1 MKTEL
6 KSSQVDFYIVV
17 LVLIEEEKK
26 KVSAERILTLAA
38 SHLHITRAEI
48 DRQPIKQTTTC
59 YAIPPP
65 LIKIILS
72 FLLFVF

>member
-38 SHLHITRAEI
+38 SHLHITTAEI
-48 DRQPIKQTTTC
+48 DR
-59 YAIPPP
+59 
-65 LIKIILS
+65 
-72 FLLFVF
+72 